1 MRRLFQH
8 CRREEA
14 IYLNTVN
21 FSTATVFLY
30 YFSQNNCKIS
40 HMNLKRQSLKRTIVE
55 EIF

>member
-14 IYLNTVN
+14 IYLNIVN

-30 YFSQNNCKIS
+30 YYSQNNNMQDKPYESKKAIS
-40 HMNLKRQSLKRTIVE
+40 KENYS
-55 EIF
+55 